1 MKRKY
6 GDWAA
11 RWRVPLS
18 FAFAVA
24 YVVLSQPGRPLLV
37 AGAIIALA
45 GLLLRGWA
53 AGSVDKNESL
63 ATSGPFSYT
72 RNPLYLGSFILGV
85 GFMIAGGSWALGI
98 AFVALFIFIYSP
110 VMRREAEFL
119 RQKFGF
125 IYEDYARLVPAFFP
139 VLRPKRYRPSDF
151 RWARY
156 QKNREYEAAGGYA
169 AILIFLVIK
178 LMLRCG

>member
-11 RWRVPLS
+11 RWRVTLS

-24 YVVLSQPGRPLLV
+24 YVVLSQPDKALLI
-37 AGAIIALA
+37 AGAIVALA

-53 AGSVDKNESL
+53 AGSVEKNESL

-119 RQKFGF
+119 RQKFGLA
-125 IYEDYARLVPAFFP
+125 YDEYAKRAPVFFPAF
-139 VLRPKRYRPSDF
+139 RRGRRGDF

-156 QKNREYEAAGGYA
+156 KKNREYEAAGGYA
-169 AILIFLVIK
+169 AILIFLIVK
-178 LMLRCG
+178 LMLR